1 MSVSS
6 AGHGDYTWKV
16 DDARGG
22 EESERRGVEVEVVD
36 GGGRGGR
43 IVGKRKTAAV
53 FFSHVP
59 LLSCRKSNPDSSGR
73 SR

>member
-16 DDARGG
+16 DDARADQN
-22 EESERRGVEVEVVD
+22 RRGGGWEAEAEAEVVD

-43 IVGKRKTAAV
+43 IVGKRKPDAV
-53 FFSHVP
+53 FSLSHVP
-59 LLSCRKSNPDSSGR
+59 LS
-73 SR
+73 